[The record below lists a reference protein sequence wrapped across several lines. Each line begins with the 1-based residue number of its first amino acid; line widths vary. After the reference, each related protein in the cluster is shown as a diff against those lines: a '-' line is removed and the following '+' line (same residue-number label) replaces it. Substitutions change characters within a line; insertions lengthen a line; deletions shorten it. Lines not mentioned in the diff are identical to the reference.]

1 MDDGE
6 DEEVLERLKTLDHI
20 LHSGKLE
27 GSVFINND
35 DTEPGVL
42 FMLETFKDDKQNF
55 NLSIFDFTASKKQ
68 EPTVATIIAYG
79 LLALLDEDCDA
90 VAAKGMAFIDK
101 VQDKRLDVVSKSDVV
116 SFSDYKKMA
125 DDGRGKLPISAN
137 FVFKDKEKDEEDN
150 DDDAS

>member
-1 MDDGE
+1 MDD
-6 DEEVLERLKTLDHI
+6 EEEALERLKTLDHI
-20 LHSGKLE
+20 MHSGKLE
-27 GSVFINND
+27 GSVFMNND

-42 FMLETFKDDKQNF
+42 FMLETFRDDKQNF
-55 NLSIFDFTASKKQ
+55 NLSIFDFTATKKQ

-90 VAAKGMAFIDK
+90 VASKGMEFIDK
-101 VQDKRLDVVSKSDVV
+101 VQDKRLDVVSKADVV

-137 FVFKDKEKDEEDN
+137 FVFKDKEKEEDN

>member
-1 MDDGE
+1 MDD
-6 DEEVLERLKTLDHI
+6 EEEALERLKTLDHI
-20 LHSGKLE
+20 MHSGKLE
-27 GSVFINND
+27 GSVFMNND

-55 NLSIFDFTASKKQ
+55 NLSIFDFTATKKQ

-90 VAAKGMAFIDK
+90 VASKGMKFIDK
-101 VQDKRLDVVSKSDVV
+101 VQDKRLDVVSKADVV
-116 SFSDYKKMA
+116 SFSDYKKMP

-137 FVFKDKEKDEEDN
+137 FVFKDKEKEEDN

>member
-1 MDDGE
+1 MDD
-6 DEEVLERLKTLDHI
+6 EEEEALERLKTLDHI
-20 LHSGKLE
+20 MHSGKLE
-27 GSVFINND
+27 GSVFMNND

-42 FMLETFKDDKQNF
+42 FMLETFRDDKQNF
-55 NLSIFDFTASKKQ
+55 NLSIFDFTATKKQ

-90 VAAKGMAFIDK
+90 VASKGMKFIDK
-101 VQDKRLDVVSKSDVV
+101 VQDKRLDVVSKADVV

-137 FVFKDKEKDEEDN
+137 FVFKDKEKEEDN

>member
-1 MDDGE
+1 MDD
-6 DEEVLERLKTLDHI
+6 EEEEALERLKTLDHI
-20 LHSGKLE
+20 MHSGKLE
-27 GSVFINND
+27 GSAFMSD
-35 DTEPGVL
+35 DNTEPGVL
-42 FMLETFKDDKQNF
+42 FMLETFRDDKQNF
-55 NLSIFDFTASKKQ
+55 NLSIFDFTATKKQ

-90 VAAKGMAFIDK
+90 VASKGMEFIDK
-101 VQDKRLDVVSKSDVV
+101 VQDKRLDVVSKADVV

-137 FVFKDKEKDEEDN
+137 FVFKDKEKEEDN

>member
-6 DEEVLERLKTLDHI
+6 EEALERLKTLDHI
-20 LHSGKLE
+20 MHSGKLE
-27 GSVFINND
+27 GSAFMNND
-35 DTEPGVL
+35 NTDPGVL
-42 FMLETFKDDKQNF
+42 FMLETFKDDKHNF
-55 NLSIFDFTASKKQ
+55 NLSIFDFTATKKQ
-68 EPTVATIIAYG
+68 DPTVATVIAYG
-79 LLALLDEDCDA
+79 LLAILDENCDA
-90 VAAKGMAFIDK
+90 VAAKGMEFIDK
-101 VQDKRLDVVSKSDVV
+101 IQDKRLDVVSKSDVV

>member
-1 MDDGE
+1 MDD
-6 DEEVLERLKTLDHI
+6 EEEEALERLKTLDHI
-20 LHSGKLE
+20 MHSGKLE
-27 GSVFINND
+27 GSAFMSD
-35 DTEPGVL
+35 DNTEPGVL
-42 FMLETFKDDKQNF
+42 FMLETFRDDKQNF
-55 NLSIFDFTASKKQ
+55 NLSIFDFTATKKQ

-90 VAAKGMAFIDK
+90 VASKGMKFIDK
-101 VQDKRLDVVSKSDVV
+101 VQDKRLDVVSKADVV

-137 FVFKDKEKDEEDN
+137 FVFKDKEKEEDN

>member
-1 MDDGE
+1 MDEGE
-6 DEEVLERLKTLDHI
+6 DEALERLKTLDHI
-20 LHSGKLE
+20 MHSGKLE
-27 GSVFINND
+27 GSAFMNND
-35 DTEPGVL
+35 DTDPGVL
-42 FMLETFKDDKQNF
+42 FMLETFKDDEQNF
-55 NLSIFDFTASKKQ
+55 NLSIFDFTATKKQ

-101 VQDKRLDVVSKSDVV
+101 VQDKRLDVVSKADVV
-116 SFSDYKKMA
+116 SLSDYKKMA
-125 DDGRGKLPISAN
+125 ESEEAKLPMSAN

>member
-1 MDDGE
+1 MDD
-6 DEEVLERLKTLDHI
+6 EEKEALERLKTLDHI
-20 LHSGKLE
+20 MHSGKLE
-27 GSVFINND
+27 GSAFMSD
-35 DTEPGVL
+35 DNTDPGVL
-42 FMLETFKDDKQNF
+42 FMLETFRDDKQNF
-55 NLSIFDFTASKKQ
+55 NLSIFDFTATKKQ

-90 VAAKGMAFIDK
+90 VASKGMEFIDK
-101 VQDKRLDVVSKSDVV
+101 VQDKRLDVVSKADVV

-137 FVFKDKEKDEEDN
+137 FVFKDKEKEEDN

>member
-6 DEEVLERLKTLDHI
+6 EEALERLKTLDHI
-20 LHSGKLE
+20 MHSAKLE
-27 GSVFINND
+27 GSALMNND
-35 DTEPGVL
+35 NTDPGVL

-55 NLSIFDFTASKKQ
+55 NLSIFDFTATKQ
-68 EPTVATIIAYG
+68 QDPTVATIIAYG

-90 VAAKGMAFIDK
+90 VASKGMEFIDK
-101 VQDKRLDVVSKSDVV
+101 VQDKRLDVVSKADVV

-137 FVFKDKEKDEEDN
+137 FVFKDKEKEEDN

>member
-1 MDDGE
+1 MDD
-6 DEEVLERLKTLDHI
+6 EEKEALERLKTLDHI
-20 LHSGKLE
+20 MHSGKLE
-27 GSVFINND
+27 GSAFMSD
-35 DTEPGVL
+35 DNTEPGVL
-42 FMLETFKDDKQNF
+42 FMLETFRDDKQNF
-55 NLSIFDFTASKKQ
+55 NLSIFDFTATKKQ

-90 VAAKGMAFIDK
+90 VASKGMEFIDK
-101 VQDKRLDVVSKSDVV
+101 VQDKRLDVVSKADVV

-137 FVFKDKEKDEEDN
+137 FVFKDKEKEEDN

>member
-6 DEEVLERLKTLDHI
+6 DEALERLKTLDHI
-20 LHSGKLE
+20 MHSGKLE
-27 GSVFINND
+27 GSAFMSD
-35 DTEPGVL
+35 DNTEPGVL
-42 FMLETFKDDKQNF
+42 FMLETFRDDKQNF
-55 NLSIFDFTASKKQ
+55 NLSIFDFTATKQ
-68 EPTVATIIAYG
+68 QDPTVATIIAYG

-90 VAAKGMAFIDK
+90 VASKGMEFIDK
-101 VQDKRLDVVSKSDVV
+101 VQDKRLDVVSKADVV

-137 FVFKDKEKDEEDN
+137 FVFKDKEKEEDN

>member
-1 MDDGE
+1 MDEGE
-6 DEEVLERLKTLDHI
+6 DEALERLKTLDHI
-20 LHSGKLE
+20 MHSGKLE
-27 GSVFINND
+27 GSVFMNND
-35 DTEPGVL
+35 DTDPGVL

-55 NLSIFDFTASKKQ
+55 NLSIFDFTATKQ
-68 EPTVATIIAYG
+68 QDPTVATIIAYG

-90 VAAKGMAFIDK
+90 VASKGMEFIDK
-101 VQDKRLDVVSKSDVV
+101 VQDKRLDVVSKADVV

-137 FVFKDKEKDEEDN
+137 FVFKDKEKEEDN